1 MNERLQLLNN
11 VTPYVGKYFSENW
24 VRRHVLRMTDE
35 DIEQLEQEMQEDA
48 ELNAQKMLENPQMD
62 TGSGVED
69 ISANQEFDRSA

>member
-1 MNERLQLLNN
+1 MLFR
-11 VTPYVGKYFSENW
+11 S
-24 VRRHVLRMTDE
+24 RMTDE

-69 ISANQEFDRSA
+69 ISANEEFDRSA